1 MENILFMCVSNSARS
16 QMAEGLGKNFLS
28 HDYTV
33 YSAGSHP
40 TAVNPL
46 AIKVMQEI
54 NIDIS
59 THYSKTYNDLPPL
72 FKDTLNLVITLCKK
86 EVCPTLPKNIKH
98 LHWPFDDPVLD
109 LNLSEDERLARFRII
124 RDKIKE
130 KILSIK
136 VVMK

>member
-1 MENILFMCVSNSARS
+1 MKNILFMCVANSARS

-40 TAVNPL
+40 AAVNPL

-72 FKDTLNLVITLCKK
+72 FKDALNLVITLCKE
-86 EVCPTLPKNIKH
+86 EVCPTLPRNIRY
-98 LHWPFDDPVLD
+98 LHWPFHDPVQS
-109 LNLSEDERLARFRII
+109 LNLSEDEKLIKFRII

-136 VVMK
+136 VATK